1 MNPFSKILNSLND
14 NLPKF
19 NSLDE
24 GIDFLMKYL
33 YRFNENLSEER
44 FYVNKR
50 WLEVRDDINFQES
63 ILHVFEEDGKYLR
76 ILEGDISSGKWEYSH
91 GGLILDFK
99 GYQELYESTFLNEK
113 FFILQKHGD
122 HSSKGDRSKY
132 LFIAEES
139 IAKKLDWSELLV
151 VMYDIHKS
159 NTQYMLIV
167 LFIITIISFIIVL
180 SIM

>member
-1 MNPFSKILNSLND
+1 MNPISKIFHSLDD

-33 YRFNENLSEER
+33 YRFSEDLSEDR
-44 FYVNKR
+44 FYINKR

-63 ILHVFEEDGKYLR
+63 LLHVFEEDGKYLR
-76 ILEGDISSGKWEYSH
+76 ILEGDISTGRWEYSH
-91 GGLILDFK
+91 GGLILEFN
-99 GYQELYESTFLNEK
+99 GYQELYENTFLNEK

-132 LFIAEES
+132 LFIADEQL
-139 IAKKLDWSELLV
+139 AKKLNWPELLLT
-151 VMYDIHKS
+151 MYDIYKS
-159 NTQYMLIV
+159 NTQYLFIV
-167 LFIITIISFIIVL
+167 LIFITIISIILIL